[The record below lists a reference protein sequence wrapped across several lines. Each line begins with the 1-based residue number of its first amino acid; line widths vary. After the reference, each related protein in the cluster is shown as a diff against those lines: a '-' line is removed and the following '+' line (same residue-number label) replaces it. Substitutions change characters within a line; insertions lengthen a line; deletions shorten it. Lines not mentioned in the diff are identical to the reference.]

1 MMRGVLDPEIA
12 AVRERLRTDLPFFAR
27 HCLTVL
33 TEDKR
38 PVRLE
43 ARPWQART
51 PLTPSH
57 VTPLDEALEAQRANG
72 QPQRAII
79 LKARKLGMSTWMQ
92 AKMFQRV
99 ALHPFQYA
107 LTVAHT
113 RGAAAVLYD
122 MASLMWERM
131 PNERE
136 LSELI
141 YGVGSER
148 PPPFD
153 FKPRRLN
160 KGESRNGARWM
171 VLGDPMRRVEAS
183 IYETLTAGAKGGGRA
198 STPSI
203 LHGSEVAQY
212 EDPEYLVGLLNA
224 VPKTPESVVVLES
237 TARGFN
243 HFYDRWVR
251 AVEGAEDPET
261 GGLYVP
267 LFYGWQDSPF
277 NSLPFVSDGARAR
290 FETAIGDPDG
300 GGDEEE
306 LMLAETFGV
315 SLEQLRWRR
324 VTIAEECGGDVE
336 FFHQEHPACLT
347 AETRVSTNLGIVSI
361 VEAARAVETE
371 SGPILRWGPQPASTI
386 YKLTTKQGRVL
397 RGTHDHPVE
406 TDAGLV
412 GLSQLESGTKIE
424 LRAPRFADHPFVE
437 CWDGPLGSK
446 SHIVMTGEL
455 ARWIG
460 YFMGDGSWHAGTVD
474 FALDA
479 KDPDVVDDVARLTMG
494 FFGRVPGRREISR
507 VRGRKGMTNLR
518 VGCAAARPL
527 LHRLGLIG
535 TNGSGAW
542 RREVCVPECIWRSPR
557 GVVREF
563 LRGLFECDGS
573 ASQGFARFAS
583 SKEQFARDV
592 QLLLLGFGLN
602 AVMHRQTRPA
612 GSGHMYTFFTLQLGG
627 DAARAF
633 HDEIGFIGERKRA
646 LRPEKPTSNRGR
658 GCVGTVLWDEVET
671 VEEDGFEITYDFTM
685 DTDEHLFMAGG
696 IVTHNTPEQAF
707 IGSGRPVF
715 PGILVAKMIKAA
727 ESAPAP
733 VEGVLRG
740 DEWKIHKTR
749 SGTVKVP
756 QRALWVP
763 RDQVTRD
770 DIDRWGSLGR
780 LAVWEHP
787 INAET
792 QEGIAPA
799 KVKSDGQYVVF
810 ADVAIGSGGT
820 MGDGDW
826 HAVQVLDH
834 VARVQVA
841 RFRSRIPVHDLPIL
855 LYLIALYYNT
865 AWLAPEV
872 NGPGQGVIDALRN
885 DLRYPLL
892 YRRRTRGDDDRTD
905 AAGHLLGWQTTLQ
918 SKPLMEQTFG
928 QALREGS
935 HGLRC
940 VLTGREATTY
950 VEDPKN
956 AAKHGAQKGA
966 YDDLLMAFM
975 GAHRVAAELR
985 PREPGK
991 TRRVRGRDVVDPLT
1005 GY

>member
-1 MMRGVLDPEIA
+1 MLDPEIA
-12 AVRERLRTDLPFFAR
+12 AVRERLRTDTPFFAR

-57 VTPLDEALEAQRANG
+57 VIPLDEALESQRANG

-141 YGVGSER
+141 YGVGAER

-171 VLGDPMRRVEAS
+171 VLGDPLRRVEAS

-212 EDPEYLVGLLNA
+212 EDPEYVVGLLNA
-224 VPKTPESVVVLES
+224 VPKTPESIVVLES

-243 HFYDRWVR
+243 HFYERWVR
-251 AVEGAEDPET
+251 AKDGAEDPET

-267 LFYGWQDSPF
+267 LFYGWQDNPF
-277 NSLPFVSDGARAR
+277 NSLPFVSDGARDR
-290 FETAIGDPDG
+290 FERTVGDPAG
-300 GGDEEE
+300 GGDPEEVE
-306 LMLAETFGV
+306 LVEQFGV
-315 SLEQLRWRR
+315 TLEQLRWRR
-324 VTIAEECGGDVE
+324 VTIGEECGGDVE
-336 FFHQEHPACLT
+336 FFHQEHPA
-347 AETRVSTNLGIVSI
+347 
-361 VEAARAVETE
+361 
-371 SGPILRWGPQPASTI
+371 
-386 YKLTTKQGRVL
+386 
-397 RGTHDHPVE
+397 
-406 TDAGLV
+406 TD
-412 GLSQLESGTKIE
+412 
-424 LRAPRFADHPFVE
+424 
-437 CWDGPLGSK
+437 
-446 SHIVMTGEL
+446 M
-455 ARWIG
+455 
-460 YFMGDGSWHAGTVD
+460 
-474 FALDA
+474 
-479 KDPDVVDDVARLTMG
+479 
-494 FFGRVPGRREISR
+494 
-507 VRGRKGMTNLR
+507 
-518 VGCAAARPL
+518 
-527 LHRLGLIG
+527 
-535 TNGSGAW
+535 
-542 RREVCVPECIWRSPR
+542 
-557 GVVREF
+557 
-563 LRGLFECDGS
+563 
-573 ASQGFARFAS
+573 
-583 SKEQFARDV
+583 
-592 QLLLLGFGLN
+592 
-602 AVMHRQTRPA
+602 
-612 GSGHMYTFFTLQLGG
+612 
-627 DAARAF
+627 
-633 HDEIGFIGERKRA
+633 
-646 LRPEKPTSNRGR
+646 
-658 GCVGTVLWDEVET
+658 
-671 VEEDGFEITYDFTM
+671 
-685 DTDEHLFMAGG
+685 
-696 IVTHNTPEQAF
+696 QAF

-715 PGILVAKMIKAA
+715 PAILVARAIQAA

-740 DEWKIHKTR
+740 DEWKVHKTR

-763 RDQVTRD
+763 RDQVTRQD
-770 DIDRWGSLGR
+770 EEFWGPLGR

-787 INAET
+787 VNAET

-799 KVKSDGQYVVF
+799 KVRPDGQYVVF

-841 RFRSRIPVHDLPIL
+841 RFRSRVPVHDLPIL
-855 LYLIALYYNT
+855 LYLIAVYYNF